1 MERCARLLALAV
13 LLGLGASSTQASPMP
28 GAGRST
34 VRSTPVRGQAGA
46 AIGAGKFDEPY
57 ASEFGALILTAHGG
71 VLFGRGVG
79 VGLGV
84 RVMYFQGGETMDG
97 GVVMVPT
104 YESTRVPVLLTPRIQ
119 GRHGFIELG
128 VGTAPSWIVDEQGQT
143 VRGPSH
149 AAVAFTAGLTYSDP
163 TLSYH
168 PELLGGAMLIGD
180 GRLLW
185 VGAGLSWW

>member
-1 MERCARLLALAV
+1 MRVLALVV
-13 LLGLGASSTQASPMP
+13 LLGSGASSTRASPLRGVGP
-28 GAGRST
+28 ST
-34 VRSTPVRGQAGA
+34 VSPTPVRGQAGA

-57 ASEFGALILTAHGG
+57 ASEFGALMLTAHGG

-84 RVMYFQGGETMDG
+84 RVMYFHGGETMDG
-97 GVVMVPT
+97 GIVMVPV

-119 GRHGFIELG
+119 GRHGFVELG
-128 VGTAPSWIVDEQGQT
+128 VGAAPSWIVDEQGQT

-149 AAVAFTAGLTYSDP
+149 VAVAFTAGLTYSDP
-163 TLSYH
+163 TLRYH
-168 PELLGGAMLIGD
+168 PELLGGAMRIGD